1 MKEKMKNINW
11 RFMSF
16 MFIFI
21 ILVFFGY
28 FSFVCE
34 YGISVIVGKVLQ
46 ALFYLIVIVYL
57 AVLIFIRKRFVRDL
71 KCFFYYFVSIFLT
84 GLLFTVLFLCLKA
97 TSVPNFVFE
106 PKIKGILSILSSFI
120 LFYIATVV

>member
-1 MKEKMKNINW
+1 MKEKIKNVNW

-34 YGISVIVGKVLQ
+34 YGISATVGNVLQ
-46 ALFYLIVIVYL
+46 VLFYLIVVVYL
-57 AVLIFIRKRFVRDL
+57 AVLIFIRKRHFRNL

-97 TSVPNFVFE
+97 ASVPNFVFE